1 MKKFLSLLLAASCLF
16 LSGCGGSGSIY
27 SNYRA
32 TEHLLLVQTLGADS
46 AGDGAVTLSVSCQKL
61 PSDNSGGIIS
71 RSGES
76 ITRALSSLQDFSADR
91 QLYYSHA
98 EYVLM
103 GEDYAR
109 SGAENLFD
117 YMARDNQLRLGIYLF
132 VVKGGSAKELI
143 CGPGEDSYEV
153 SKTLSSI
160 RRDTQSRGGSHVFT
174 ARETIRSLSDHG
186 AALVCALRPFTTEG
200 SVYLLEAGLN
210 PVAEGYGILKG
221 GKLVGFVPSEISQAA
236 NLIMGNMGSAGI
248 ALPDGKGGK
257 LSLEYEKGSADI
269 TPHWAADGSLESI
282 ELKAKLKANLAE
294 PDTETK
300 HVTDK
305 ALLSQMEE
313 ALSRDME
320 EKIGAVLSIS
330 RELDADFLGLKSY
343 LRQSDGENAA
353 ALPDS
358 WLKTAKFDLK
368 CETKISYTRELGDQM
383 SAEGGGE

>member
-1 MKKFLSLLLAASCLF
+1 MKKYLSLLIAASCLL
-16 LSGCGGSGSIY
+16 LSGCGGGGSIY

-32 TEHLLLVQTLGADS
+32 TEHLLLVQALGADT
-46 AGDGAVTLSVSCQKL
+46 AEDDGVTLSVSCQKL
-61 PSDNSGGIIS
+61 SSDNSGGIIS
-71 RSGES
+71 RSAES

-98 EYVLM
+98 EYVLL
-103 GEDYAR
+103 GEDYAAA
-109 SGAENLFD
+109 GTDNIFD
-117 YMARDNQLRLGIYLF
+117 YIARDNQLRLGIYLF

-160 RRDTQSRGGSHVFT
+160 LRDTRTQGGSHVFT
-174 ARETIRSLSDHG
+174 ARETLRSLSDHG
-186 AALVCALRPFTTEG
+186 AALVCALRPYTTED
-200 SVYLLEAGLN
+200 SVFLLEAGVN

-221 GKLVGFVPSEISQAA
+221 GELVGFVPSEISQAA

-248 ALPDGKGGK
+248 TLSDSEGGR
-257 LSLEYEKGSADI
+257 LSLEYEKGKADI
-269 TPHWAADGSLESI
+269 KPRWAADGSLEGI
-282 ELKAKLKANLAE
+282 VIKAKLQANLAE
-294 PDTETK
+294 PDTDIK
-300 HVTDK
+300 HVTDS
-305 ALLSQMEE
+305 AFLSQMED

-320 EKIGAVLSIS
+320 KKISSLLSLS
-330 RELDADFLGLKSY
+330 RELDADFLGIKAQ
-343 LRQSDGENAA
+343 LRRSNGENAA

-358 WLKTAKFDLK
+358 WLKNLEFSVE